1 MHDTCAECGKPFF
14 SEDYFKC
21 TECLEKEYGP
31 DWKNKII
38 DENNSHQYYET
49 EDNDSPP
56 KPFVPEY
63 YTKFLPFICNYYKPI
78 TPNEYMVL
86 PEIQIHIDDTIYTFV
101 FSDDEN
107 GIREYVKNNNVTIPD
122 NFCTDPLVYMND
134 MFLDSRGCYLIVTKN
149 SNSIL
154 IGFSTYK
161 ILYTRTCRV
170 LKFYIRESCV
180 PNKYQGK
187 RIISIINQVLLQTIM
202 TNYNIGIF
210 ESHEIAIQKNEKT
223 NGRINEALGFTNVD
237 REGWMLATTADIE
250 TKLSEKGPIEAQ
262 LRQLNTKIGGK
273 RTNKKKRTRKPK
285 TKKRKPTV
293 FLRPFP

>member
-1 MHDTCAECGKPFF
+1 MTSPSNCDTCNKEFISDEFNVCP
-14 SEDYFKC
+14 
-21 TECLEKEYGP
+21 ECLEHEHGP
-31 DWKNKII
+31 NWMEIVREPEEWVQD
-38 DENNSHQYYET
+38 Y
-49 EDNDSPP
+49 DSDI
-56 KPFVPEY
+56 FVPEY
-63 YTKFLPFICNYYKPI
+63 YTKFLPFISNDYKKLKA
-78 TPNEYMVL
+78 NEYIVL

-101 FSDDEN
+101 FSDDET
-107 GIREYVKNNNVTIPD
+107 GIIEYVKNNNVTIPD
-122 NFCTDPLVYMND
+122 NFCTDPLAYMND
-134 MFLDSRGCYLIVTKN
+134 ENLFLNYRGCYLIVTKN

-161 ILYTRTCRV
+161 ILYTIKDGGKV

-237 REGWMLATTADIE
+237 REGWMLAIKADIE
-250 TKLSEKGPIEAQ
+250 IKLSEKGPIESQ

-273 RTNKKKRTRKPK
+273 RTNKNKRTRKPK
-285 TKKRKPTV
+285 TKKSRK
-293 FLRPFP
+293 